1 MSIKDLKFNAADFS
15 GKDISS
21 LPDRPGD
28 SGITGQQ
35 LKERFDQIPK
45 IMVAMGGF
53 NDLIDELNG
62 ANGAENIGVTPVEG
76 LNGGNIQ
83 QIVNEVGG
91 LIREATNAANTAAEQ
106 GIAATAAANDAK
118 TAATAATAKAEA
130 AEVAASGAI
139 TAANSA
145 TNAANSANTAATN
158 AEKAVTEATK
168 AASAAT
174 VAATEASEAA
184 ATASAKANAAA
195 TAANNATSKATAA
208 ETAANTA
215 TAKADTAAS
224 QGAAAA
230 TAATAATTAA
240 NNAAAAAN
248 QATAAIQEVKNY
260 ADEKAQEAKDYVDN
274 AILEGG
280 AVTSVFGRAGAV
292 KAQAGDYT
300 ANMVGAIPASEK
312 GTANGVATLG
322 SNGKVPASQ
331 LPDTNAVSSVFGRVG
346 TIVAQAGDYTAAMVG
361 ARSNTWMPTASEV
374 GARSNTWM
382 PNAAET
388 GAAPSIHASQ
398 HSSNGADPIIPENIG
413 AIPTNEKGAV
423 NGVATLDSN
432 GKVTAEQSCSTRN
445 SITAD
450 RTINAD
456 DAGKLLLCYSA
467 NVTVT
472 IPTGLPINT
481 EIEICRWSTYT
492 VTIAAASGVTIRST
506 ETARTIKS
514 PYGCVCLKKITVDEI
529 WLLTGDLG

>member
-91 LIREATNAANTAAEQ
+91 LIREATNAA
-106 GIAATAAANDAK
+106 
-118 TAATAATAKAEA
+118 
-130 AEVAASGAI
+130 
-139 TAANSA
+139 
-145 TNAANSANTAATN
+145 
-158 AEKAVTEATK
+158 
-168 AASAAT
+168 SAAT

-184 ATASAKANAAA
+184 ATATAKANAAA

-230 TAATAATTAA
+230 TAATAATAAA

-248 QATAAIQEVKNY
+248 QATAAIQEVKSY

-280 AVTSVFGRAGAV
+280 AVTSVFGRAGEV

-300 ANMVGAIPASEK
+300 A
-312 GTANGVATLG
+312 
-322 SNGKVPASQ
+322 
-331 LPDTNAVSSVFGRVG
+331 
-346 TIVAQAGDYTAAMVG
+346 AM
-361 ARSNTWMPTASEV
+361 V

-398 HSSNGADPIIPENIG
+398 HLSNGADPIIPENIG

-423 NGVATLDSN
+423 NGVATLDDKGKLVQMPNSDDVGAVSKTGDTMTGSSLGINN
-432 GKVTAEQSCSTRN
+432 GHGIIVASATATQLETRN
-445 SITAD
+445 TAGSNANRRILTMSNSDAQSDIAKAITIGDIIDGVAKSYILHGAHSKPNGSYTGNGSSTT
-450 RTINAD
+450 RTINIGGISHQGNVLAISMNGYWGFAFYNGGFFYNTN
-456 DAGKLLLCYSA
+456 DAKVYVLASSQVKFQNGVLTLA
-467 NVTVT
+467 TNNGNV
-472 IPTGLPINT
+472 NN
-481 EIEICRWSTYT
+481 
-492 VTIAAASGVTIRST
+492 SGSIYYYQV
-506 ETARTIKS
+506 
-514 PYGCVCLKKITVDEI
+514 L
-529 WLLTGDLG
+529 